1 MQLYGKSYETEI
13 EEKLRE
19 HIYKSNLQYIKEFN
33 AEGHSWTLGVNECV
47 LPVLWTPESGPHV
60 FLLQTLT

>member
-1 MQLYGKSYETEI
+1 MTFLTDSWQLYGKSYATEV

-33 AEGHSWTLGVNECV
+33 AEGHSWTLGVNECA
-47 LPVLWTPESGPHV
+47 S
-60 FLLQTLT
+60 FLHANP